1 MKTVDL
7 IWFNAGGGH
16 RAAALALEQAIQDQG
31 LPWRVRKVNLMQV
44 LDPRGQFRRFTG
56 MEPEDLYNWRLATG
70 FTLGLAQE
78 LKVLQRAIR
87 WGHAFM
93 VRRLQVHWQASRPD
107 LVVSLIPN
115 FNRAM
120 HDSLAIARP
129 GVPFVTV
136 LTDMADH
143 PPNFWIEPD
152 LSQHLVCGTEH
163 AYVQAVSAG
172 CPPGRVYRSSGM
184 ILRPEFY
191 AQAPMERVAERL
203 RVGLD
208 ADSPTALVLFG
219 GTGSQAMKGIAAR
232 LTTTPLILMC
242 GRNEALANEL
252 RALPAAAPR
261 VVVGFTTE
269 VARWMRLADFFIGKP
284 GPGSLTEAV
293 HQGLPVIVTR
303 NAWTMPQERWNTE
316 WVREHGLG
324 VVHQSLRTLPAA
336 VEDIVRHLP
345 EYQARVH
352 RIENRAVFE
361 VPGILAQILE
371 KARPS
376 ATLVQ
381 PVLASGGG
389 LLHADQSVI
398 DTATRPIGS
407 EQPVAVRI
415 GSPKAFYKLR
425 KRFRNTRKKGAKG
438 DMVSQSR
445 LVEDMAKGG

>member
-16 RAAALALEQAIQDQG
+16 RAAAQALEQAIQEQG
-31 LPWRVRKVNLMQV
+31 LPWRVRKTNLMHV

-70 FTLGLAQE
+70 FTLGLAHE

-87 WGHAFM
+87 WAHAAM
-93 VRRLQVHWQASRPD
+93 VQRLDAHWRTTRPD

-120 HDSLAIARP
+120 HDSLERARP

-152 LSQHLVCGTEH
+152 LLQHLVCGTEH
-163 AYVQAVSAG
+163 AYAQAVAAG
-172 CPPGRVYRSSGM
+172 CSPGRVHRSSGM

-191 AQAPMERVAERL
+191 AQAPIERAAERQ

-208 ADSPTALVLFG
+208 ADTPTALVLFG

-232 LTTTPLILMC
+232 LPTTPLILMC
-242 GRNEALANEL
+242 GRNEALANAL
-252 RALPAAAPR
+252 RAMPAAAPR
-261 VVVGFTTE
+261 VIVGFTTE

-324 VVHQSLRTLPAA
+324 VVHRSLRTLPAA
-336 VEDIVRHLP
+336 VEEIMRHLP
-345 EYQARVH
+345 EYQARVR

-361 VPGILAQILE
+361 VPRILAQILE
-371 KARPS
+371 QARQPKVLVNRVPVS
-376 ATLVQ
+376 AS
-381 PVLASGGG
+381 ASGR
-389 LLHADQSVI
+389 LCTEHPPI
-398 DTATRPIGS
+398 DTASRPAGADHS
-407 EQPVAVRI
+407 VAARI
-415 GSPKAFYKLR
+415 GSPKALSNPR
-425 KRFRNTRKKGAKG
+425 KRLHIRKKGAKS
-438 DMVSQSR
+438 DIHAPSR
-445 LVEDMAKGG
+445 LAEDMAKG